1 MSGFL
6 FLGALFL
13 LLPFPICIYL
23 LIKRS
28 KDARRIQLLE
38 QRMDSL
44 SASQEPSKQ
53 ASSVSKPTKAPA
65 PSPEQ
70 SRAPSGAPTPFTQ
83 CVVGPEPP
91 RKPQP
96 AQTFTTPA
104 SKPAPKA
111 AAVVSPETAPKP
123 ATPSQLV
130 ETLRSIGLW
139 PPKGSA
145 SAEAG
150 LMQWWL
156 PRLGGLLAT
165 LAVISFA
172 VYISQGTPAWIR
184 FVELVLADIAVLG
197 AGIFFLN
204 RRPRFGSTLL
214 STGLSMLYLT
224 SIAAYAAPP
233 VRIIDNPLIG
243 IVLQF
248 AIVAFI
254 FTTSL
259 RLSNRNIAI
268 MALAY
273 GFLSSLY
280 SSYVGL
286 LESSLISALALYLIG
301 IAFSRKFDWL
311 PILSISTIGA
321 YLPVLSFCLLEFI
334 GSQTITLPH
343 AWSVLA
349 YLLISVSLL
358 PLSEAIWKLFAEK
371 SAIRRIHLLNTSFFL
386 AVGYLYMKLF
396 TSELVAFYGLGA
408 IVFTAWAG
416 WFSRNGPKD
425 FLFQLFLIK
434 AGALTALWLVNR
446 FDGDIRWFAL
456 IIEAGL
462 LAWVAARSRSFLQE
476 TATLIVWIVS
486 LGYAMNSLDQSRL
499 EIGSFAWTLFL
510 LHPLAATALLAFLHQ
525 TRISDGRNTRYYILP
540 ALFNGLIASVFVL
553 ETQVAKDVLPL
564 ITALFGA
571 ILCLLS
577 LVPKLSRLVPF
588 ACGVIPILAAN
599 IQFWISPY
607 DEMSFVAV
615 LAATLA
621 LAWATSQVK
630 LRGKQILLPLV
641 EFVFHFSW
649 ITTVYAYAAN
659 AFQTEAY
666 FAYLPALFALALLVT
681 PVSSF
686 RALRD
691 ASFVPLF
698 LFAITHPQ
706 SPFGF
711 FGNLLAVGLYLAV
724 LYTPNFRPRL
734 IRDFKLFRRWKFWR
748 TLHHWLV
755 ALIVFRAAL
764 NVEDW
769 LERVF
774 TLSLLAIAFHFLW
787 RLHKRYVA
795 LFFSAFFLVGDG
807 ILILLIW
814 KSSLEATLIP
824 QPWAK
829 EALIGG
835 LLVTALAIG
844 LGIDHARNPH
854 RRQSKRSRQLL
865 AYLFATIAY
874 GSMVVLL
881 SSDLLWNESS
891 YTSLIA
897 LFCLVLIGIGISAKI
912 KPYRMV
918 ALIGFTLPLFRLFVF
933 DIRDTLIRIVA
944 FALLSVFITF
954 VGYLY
959 HRFQSRIE

>member
-53 ASSVSKPTKAPA
+53 ASSVSKPTKTPA

-396 TSELVAFYGLGA
+396 TS
-408 IVFTAWAG
+408 
-416 WFSRNGPKD
+416 
-425 FLFQLFLIK
+425 
-434 AGALTALWLVNR
+434 
-446 FDGDIRWFAL
+446 
-456 IIEAGL
+456 
-462 LAWVAARSRSFLQE
+462 
-476 TATLIVWIVS
+476 
-486 LGYAMNSLDQSRL
+486 
-499 EIGSFAWTLFL
+499 
-510 LHPLAATALLAFLHQ
+510 
-525 TRISDGRNTRYYILP
+525 
-540 ALFNGLIASVFVL
+540 
-553 ETQVAKDVLPL
+553 
-564 ITALFGA
+564 
-571 ILCLLS
+571 
-577 LVPKLSRLVPF
+577 
-588 ACGVIPILAAN
+588 
-599 IQFWISPY
+599 
-607 DEMSFVAV
+607 
-615 LAATLA
+615 
-621 LAWATSQVK
+621 
-630 LRGKQILLPLV
+630 
-641 EFVFHFSW
+641 
-649 ITTVYAYAAN
+649 
-659 AFQTEAY
+659 
-666 FAYLPALFALALLVT
+666 
-681 PVSSF
+681 
-686 RALRD
+686 
-691 ASFVPLF
+691 
-698 LFAITHPQ
+698 
-706 SPFGF
+706 
-711 FGNLLAVGLYLAV
+711 
-724 LYTPNFRPRL
+724 
-734 IRDFKLFRRWKFWR
+734 
-748 TLHHWLV
+748 
-755 ALIVFRAAL
+755 
-764 NVEDW
+764 
-769 LERVF
+769 
-774 TLSLLAIAFHFLW
+774 
-787 RLHKRYVA
+787 
-795 LFFSAFFLVGDG
+795 
-807 ILILLIW
+807 
-814 KSSLEATLIP
+814 
-824 QPWAK
+824 
-829 EALIGG
+829 
-835 LLVTALAIG
+835 
-844 LGIDHARNPH
+844 
-854 RRQSKRSRQLL
+854 
-865 AYLFATIAY
+865 
-874 GSMVVLL
+874 
-881 SSDLLWNESS
+881 
-891 YTSLIA
+891 
-897 LFCLVLIGIGISAKI
+897 
-912 KPYRMV
+912 
-918 ALIGFTLPLFRLFVF
+918 
-933 DIRDTLIRIVA
+933 
-944 FALLSVFITF
+944 
-954 VGYLY
+954 
-959 HRFQSRIE
+959 